1 MTAATMSLKQ
11 IRYEQRTF
19 WRNPEAAAFSFALP
33 LVFMFIFALFFNGE
47 AVKQRGNID
56 YMQFMLP
63 GVLAFG
69 VISATYTYLS
79 VGTVQLR
86 DWGVL
91 KRVRGTPLPGISY
104 LIGRSLSSA
113 ISSVLFVLLAVPIG
127 IVAYDVDFR
136 TETVGALAVALLLGI
151 LCFSALGLAITAI
164 IPNAEAAPPIAIG
177 IMLPLV
183 LISGIFIPNEK
194 MPGWLVRVTDAL
206 PVGHFA
212 HSLQYVF
219 DPRTTGGGFRGV
231 DLLIVGAWALLGF
244 VVAAT
249 SFKWENSR

>member
-1 MTAATMSLKQ
+1 MTVAMSVKQ
-11 IRYEQRTF
+11 VRYEQRTF

-47 AVKQRGNID
+47 VVKQRGNIE

-69 VISATYTYLS
+69 VISCTYTYLS

-91 KRVRGTPLPGISY
+91 KRMRGTPLPAASY
-104 LIGRSLSSA
+104 LVGRSLSSA
-113 ISSVLFVLLAVPIG
+113 ISSFIFVLLAVPIG
-127 IVAYDVDFR
+127 VLAYDVDFR
-136 TETVGALAVALLLGI
+136 GETAAALVVALALGI
-151 LCFSALGLAITAI
+151 LCFSALGLAITSI

-177 IMLPLV
+177 LMLPLV
-183 LISGIFIPNEK
+183 LISGIFIPNER
-194 MPGWLVRVTDAL
+194 MPDWLVRVTDVL

-212 HSLQYVF
+212 HALQYVF
-219 DPRTTGGGFRGV
+219 DPRVGGGGFRGV
-231 DLLIVGAWALLGF
+231 DLLVVGIWTVIGF
-244 VVAAT
+244 VVAITA
-249 SFKWENSR
+249 FKWENAR